1 MMQGRFSEAFREM
14 RLALELDPVS
24 LIINSSFG
32 LLYTFARQPEKA
44 VRQARKTLEMD
55 PNFAH
60 AHLVLGEAYAY
71 LNKFPEAAA
80 EIEKAVELSG
90 GSSFY
95 MSQLGWTYAQAG
107 KENEAKRI
115 LEKLKELSNKHYVS
129 PFHIASVY
137 VGLKEN
143 DRAFDWL
150 ERAYEERYELLIS
163 IKTMPNFDPIRTDER
178 FSELLKKIGLE

>member
-1 MMQGRFSEAFREM
+1 
-14 RLALELDPVS
+14 L
-24 LIINSSFG
+24 
-32 LLYTFARQPEKA
+32 
-44 VRQARKTLEMD
+44 D

-60 AHLVLGEAYAY
+60 ARSVLGEAYAY
-71 LNKFPEAAA
+71 LNKFPEAVA

-95 MSQLGWTYAQAG
+95 MSRLGWTYAQAG
-107 KENEAKRI
+107 KDNEAKRI

-129 PFHIASVY
+129 PFHIAFVY

-163 IKTMPNFDPIRTDER
+163 IKIMPNFDPIRTDER